1 MIRRTQTTA
10 DRALPKTAGGSMAGN
25 ITLGTYNI
33 VGTGLIQGYNIH
45 ALKSAIDGAQ
55 SIASTAQYT
64 ANAAFPIT
72 GGIIGGNINMGNF
85 NINGEGFIQGYKI
98 SILNT
103 NIASLAARLMS

>member
-10 DRALPKTAGGSMAGN
+10 DGALPKTAGGSMAGN

-64 ANAAFPIT
+64 AAFPIT
-72 GGIIGGNINMGNF
+72 RGIIGGNINMGNF